1 MNDVNS
7 GRDYRVRAALFSISN
22 HFCNASGPFINM
34 NRQILIVEDDS
45 AVRDSMADF
54 VTMTGFDCQVASS
67 AEDALDILKKIK
79 FQVVIT
85 DILMPGMNGL
95 ELTDI
100 IKKDYDID
108 VIVMTGYSGQYS
120 YEEAIGKGASDFVF
134 KPIRFQELLLRL
146 KRVFK
151 EREFRL
157 ERDRMM
163 ADLQKLAITD
173 SLTQLYNSR
182 HFYAQLKMEIERANR
197 YGHSLALL
205 LLDIDYFKNYNDSFG
220 HLEGD
225 KVLSAVGQMIKTCLR
240 TMDTAYR
247 YGGEEFTVI
256 LPYTDGDE
264 ARTVADRIQYAL
276 EFITFNPYPDRSI
289 QVTMSIGV
297 TEYAPGEE
305 LTTFVS
311 RSDRA
316 MYASKESGR
325 NKVSFLPPDAA
336 S

>member
-1 MNDVNS
+1 
-7 GRDYRVRAALFSISN
+7 
-22 HFCNASGPFINM
+22 M
-34 NRQILIVEDDS
+34 NRQILIVEDDL
-45 AVRDSMADF
+45 AVRNSMAEF
-54 VTMTGFDCQVASS
+54 VKMTGFDCQVASS
-67 AEDALDILKKIK
+67 AEDAIEILKKAE

-85 DILMPGMNGL
+85 DIMMPGMDGL

-134 KPIRFQELLLRL
+134 KPIRFQELLLRI

-151 EREFRL
+151 ERDLRQ
-157 ERDRMM
+157 ERNRMM
-163 ADLQKLAITD
+163 ADLQQLAITD

-182 HFYAQLKMEIERANR
+182 HFFAQLKMEIERANR
-197 YGHSLALL
+197 YSHSLALL
-205 LLDIDYFKNYNDSFG
+205 LLDIDFFKNYNDTYG

-225 KVLSAVGQMIKTCLR
+225 KVLSSVGQMIKTCLR

-247 YGGEEFTVI
+247 YGGEEFTAI

-264 ARTVADRIQYAL
+264 AVSVADRIQYAL
-276 EFITFNPYPDRSI
+276 ECIVFSPYTDRSV
-289 QVTMSIGV
+289 QVTLSIGV
-297 TEYAPGEE
+297 TEYSPGEE
-305 LTTFVS
+305 LTTFVN

-316 MYASKESGR
+316 MYVAKESGR
-325 NKVSFLPPDAA
+325 NKVSFLSPTAA

>member
-1 MNDVNS
+1 M
-7 GRDYRVRAALFSISN
+7 
-22 HFCNASGPFINM
+22 
-34 NRQILIVEDDS
+34 
-45 AVRDSMADF
+45 
-54 VTMTGFDCQVASS
+54 
-67 AEDALDILKKIK
+67 
-79 FQVVIT
+79 
-85 DILMPGMNGL
+85 MPGMNGL

-151 EREFRL
+151 ERELRQ
-157 ERDRMM
+157 ERNRMM
-163 ADLQKLAITD
+163 ADLQQLAITD

-182 HFYAQLKMEIERANR
+182 HFFAQLKMEIERANR

-205 LLDIDYFKNYNDSFG
+205 LLDIDFFKNYNDTYG

-225 KVLSAVGQMIKTCLR
+225 KVLSTVGQMIKTCLR

-256 LPYTDGDE
+256 LPYTDCDE

-276 EFITFNPYPDRSI
+276 EFISFCPGPDLSV
-289 QVTMSIGV
+289 QVTLSIGV

-305 LTTFVS
+305 LTAFVG

-316 MYASKESGR
+316 MYLSKENGR
-325 NKVSFLPPDAA
+325 NRVSFLPPDAA
-336 S
+336 I

>member
-1 MNDVNS
+1 
-7 GRDYRVRAALFSISN
+7 
-22 HFCNASGPFINM
+22 M
-34 NRQILIVEDDS
+34 NRHILIVEDDL
-45 AVRDSMADF
+45 AVRDSMAEF

-67 AEDALDILKKIK
+67 AEEAIYILKTKE

-85 DILMPGMNGL
+85 DIMMPGMDGL

-134 KPIRFQELLLRL
+134 KPLRFQELLLRL
-146 KRVFK
+146 KRVFR
-151 EREFRL
+151 ERELRL
-157 ERDRMM
+157 ERNRMM
-163 ADLQKLAITD
+163 TALQQLAITD
-173 SLTQLYNSR
+173 SLTELYNSR
-182 HFYAQLKMEIERANR
+182 HFFAQLKMEIERANR

-205 LLDIDYFKNYNDSFG
+205 LLDIDFFKNYNDTYG

-225 KVLSAVGQMIKTCLR
+225 KVLNTVGQMIKTCLR

-276 EFITFNPYPDRSI
+276 EFIIFCPYPDRPI
-289 QVTMSIGV
+289 QVTLSIGV
-297 TEYAPGEE
+297 TEYSPGEE
-305 LTTFVS
+305 LSAFVS

-325 NKVSFLPPDAA
+325 NRVSFLPPDAA

>member
-1 MNDVNS
+1 V
-7 GRDYRVRAALFSISN
+7 
-22 HFCNASGPFINM
+22 SGPLLTM
-34 NRQILIVEDDS
+34 NRHILIVEDDL
-45 AVRDSMADF
+45 AVRNSMAEF
-54 VTMTGFDCQVASS
+54 ITITGFDCQVASS
-67 AEDALDILKKIK
+67 AEEAIDILKTTE

-85 DILMPGMNGL
+85 DIMMPGMDGL

-151 EREFRL
+151 ERELRL
-157 ERDRMM
+157 ERNRMM
-163 ADLQKLAITD
+163 ADLQHLAITD

-182 HFYAQLKMEIERANR
+182 HFFAQLKMEIERANR

-205 LLDIDYFKNYNDSFG
+205 LLDIDFFKNYNDTYG

-225 KVLSAVGQMIKTCLR
+225 KVLCTVGQMIKTCLR

-276 EFITFNPYPDRSI
+276 EFIMFCPYPLSPYPERSI
-289 QVTMSIGV
+289 QVTLSIGV
-297 TEYAPGEE
+297 TVYSPGEE
-305 LTTFVS
+305 LTAFVS

-325 NKVSFLPPDAA
+325 NRVSFLPPDPA

>member
-1 MNDVNS
+1 MKQ
-7 GRDYRVRAALFSISN
+7 
-22 HFCNASGPFINM
+22 H
-34 NRQILIVEDDS
+34 ILIVEDDL
-45 AVRDSMADF
+45 AVRDSMAEF
-54 VTMTGFDCQVASS
+54 VTMTGFDCLVAAS
-67 AEDALDILKKIK
+67 AEEAIDILKATEI
-79 FQVVIT
+79 QVVIT
-85 DILMPGMNGL
+85 DIMMPGMDGL

-134 KPIRFQELLLRL
+134 KPIQFQELLLRL
-146 KRVFK
+146 NRVFK
-151 EREFRL
+151 ERELRH
-157 ERDRMM
+157 ERNRMM

-182 HFYAQLKMEIERANR
+182 HFFALLKMEIERANR
-197 YGHSLALL
+197 YGHALSLL
-205 LLDIDYFKNYNDSFG
+205 LLDIDFFKNYNDSFG

-225 KVLSAVGQMIKTCLR
+225 KVLSAVGRMIKTCLR

-256 LPYTDGDE
+256 LPYTDGTE
-264 ARTVADRIQYAL
+264 ACTVADRIQYAL
-276 EFITFNPYPDRSI
+276 EFITFCPCQARSV

-297 TEYAPGEE
+297 TEYSPGEE
-305 LTTFVS
+305 LTAFVS

-325 NKVSFLPPDAA
+325 NRVSYLPPDSAG
-336 S
+336 

>member
-1 MNDVNS
+1 MKQ
-7 GRDYRVRAALFSISN
+7 
-22 HFCNASGPFINM
+22 
-34 NRQILIVEDDS
+34 QILIVEDDL
-45 AVRDSMADF
+45 AVRDSMAEF
-54 VTMTGFDCQVASS
+54 VRISGFGCQVVSNGEEAV
-67 AEDALDILKKIK
+67 DALKKSA

-85 DILMPGMNGL
+85 DIMMPGMDGL

-120 YEEAIGKGASDFVF
+120 YEDAIGKGASDFVF
-134 KPIRFQELLLRL
+134 KPIQFQELLLRL

-151 EREFRL
+151 ERELRL
-157 ERDRMM
+157 ERNRMM
-163 ADLQKLAITD
+163 ADLQMLAITD

-197 YGHSLALL
+197 YGHALALL
-205 LLDIDYFKNYNDSFG
+205 LLDIDYFKNYNDAYG

-225 KVLSAVGQMIKTCLR
+225 KVLSAVGQMIKNCLR

-247 YGGEEFTVI
+247 YGGEEFTII

-276 EFITFNPYPDRSI
+276 AFISFCPCPERSV
-289 QVTMSIGV
+289 QVTLSIGV
-297 TEYAPGEE
+297 TEYLPGEE
-305 LTTFVS
+305 LNAFVS
-311 RSDRA
+311 RSDKA
-316 MYASKESGR
+316 MYAAKESGR
-325 NKVSFLPPDAA
+325 NRVSFLPPDAA

>member
-1 MNDVNS
+1 
-7 GRDYRVRAALFSISN
+7 
-22 HFCNASGPFINM
+22 M
-34 NRQILIVEDDS
+34 NRRILIVEDDL
-45 AVRDSMADF
+45 AVRDSMSEF
-54 VTMTGFDCQVASS
+54 VKMTGFDCQVASS
-67 AEDALDILKKIK
+67 AEDAIEILKKTE

-85 DILMPGMNGL
+85 DIMMPGMDGL

-108 VIVMTGYSGQYS
+108 VIVMTGYSGQFS

-134 KPIRFQELLLRL
+134 KPIRFQELLLRI

-151 EREFRL
+151 ERDLRQ
-157 ERDRMM
+157 ERNRMM
-163 ADLQKLAITD
+163 ADLQQLAITD

-182 HFYAQLKMEIERANR
+182 HFFAQLKMEIERANR

-205 LLDIDYFKNYNDSFG
+205 LLDIDFFKNYNDTYG

-225 KVLSAVGQMIKTCLR
+225 KVLSTVGQMIKTCLR

-247 YGGEEFTVI
+247 YGGEEFTAI

-264 ARTVADRIQYAL
+264 AISVADRIQYAL
-276 EFITFNPYPDRSI
+276 EYIAFSPYPDRSV

-297 TEYAPGEE
+297 TEYSPEEE
-305 LTTFVS
+305 LTAFVN

-316 MYASKESGR
+316 MYAAKESGR
-325 NKVSFLPPDAA
+325 NKVSFLPPTAA

>member
-1 MNDVNS
+1 MSTVAVIIGLEQPCFLLETDFIIF
-7 GRDYRVRAALFSISN
+7 ALDT
-22 HFCNASGPFINM
+22 M
-34 NRQILIVEDDS
+34 NRQILIVEDDL
-45 AVRDSMADF
+45 AARDSMGEF
-54 VTMTGFDCQVASS
+54 VAMSGYDCQVVSS
-67 AEDALDILKKIK
+67 AEEAIDILKKTS
-79 FQVVIT
+79 FQVVLT
-85 DILMPGMNGL
+85 DIMMPGMDGL

-108 VIVMTGYSGQYS
+108 VIIMTGYSERYS

-146 KRVFK
+146 KRVFR

-157 ERDRMM
+157 ERNRMM
-163 ADLQKLAITD
+163 SVLQQLAITD

-182 HFYAQLKMEIERANR
+182 HFYDQLKMEIERANR
-197 YGHSLALL
+197 YGHFLALL
-205 LLDIDYFKNYNDSFG
+205 LLDIDYFKDYNDTFG

-225 KVLSAVGQMIKTCLR
+225 KVLSTVGQMIKTCLR
-240 TMDTAYR
+240 SMDTAYR

-256 LPYTDGDE
+256 LPYTAGDE
-264 ARTVADRIQYAL
+264 ARTVAERIQYAL
-276 EFITFNPYPDRSI
+276 EFITFCPADQPI

-305 LTTFVS
+305 LTAFVG

-325 NKVSFLPPDAA
+325 NKVSFLPPDSA

>member
-1 MNDVNS
+1 
-7 GRDYRVRAALFSISN
+7 
-22 HFCNASGPFINM
+22 M
-34 NRQILIVEDDS
+34 NRHILIVEDDL
-45 AVRDSMADF
+45 AVRDSMAEF

-67 AEDALDILKKIK
+67 AEEAIDILKTTE

-85 DILMPGMNGL
+85 DIMMPGMDGL

-151 EREFRL
+151 ERELRL
-157 ERDRMM
+157 ERNRMM
-163 ADLQKLAITD
+163 ADLQQLAITD

-182 HFYAQLKMEIERANR
+182 HFFAQLKMEIERANR

-205 LLDIDYFKNYNDSFG
+205 LLDIDFFKNYNDTYG

-225 KVLSAVGQMIKTCLR
+225 KVLSTVGQMIKTCLR

-276 EFITFNPYPDRSI
+276 EFITFCPCPDRSI
-289 QVTMSIGV
+289 QVTLSIGV
-297 TEYAPGEE
+297 TEYSPGEE
-305 LTTFVS
+305 LTAFVS

-325 NKVSFLPPDAA
+325 NRVSFLPPDAA

>member
-1 MNDVNS
+1 
-7 GRDYRVRAALFSISN
+7 
-22 HFCNASGPFINM
+22 M
-34 NRQILIVEDDS
+34 NRRILIVEDDL
-45 AVRDSMADF
+45 AVRDSMAEF
-54 VTMTGFDCQVASS
+54 VTMTGYDCQVASC
-67 AEDALDILKKIK
+67 AEEAIDILKTSE

-85 DILMPGMNGL
+85 DIMMPGMDGL

-108 VIVMTGYSGQYS
+108 VIVMTGFSGQYS

-146 KRVFK
+146 KRVIK

-157 ERDRMM
+157 ERNRMM
-163 ADLQKLAITD
+163 ADLQRLAITD
-173 SLTQLYNSR
+173 GLTQLYNSR

-205 LLDIDYFKNYNDSFG
+205 LLDIDFFKNYNDTYG

-225 KVLSAVGQMIKTCLR
+225 KVLSTVGQMIKTCLR

-256 LPYTDGDE
+256 LPYTGGDE

-276 EFITFNPYPDRSI
+276 EFISFCPCPDRSI

-297 TEYAPGEE
+297 TEYAPGED
-305 LTTFVS
+305 LTAFVG

>member
-1 MNDVNS
+1 
-7 GRDYRVRAALFSISN
+7 
-22 HFCNASGPFINM
+22 
-34 NRQILIVEDDS
+34 
-45 AVRDSMADF
+45 
-54 VTMTGFDCQVASS
+54 VASS
-67 AEDALDILKKIK
+67 AEDAIEILKKTE

-85 DILMPGMNGL
+85 DIMMPGMDGL

-108 VIVMTGYSGQYS
+108 VIVMTGYSGQFS

-134 KPIRFQELLLRL
+134 KPIRFQELLLRI

-151 EREFRL
+151 ERDLRQ
-157 ERDRMM
+157 ERNRMM
-163 ADLQKLAITD
+163 ADLQQLAITD

-182 HFYAQLKMEIERANR
+182 HFFAQLKMEIERANR

-205 LLDIDYFKNYNDSFG
+205 LLDIDFFKNYNDTYG

-225 KVLSAVGQMIKTCLR
+225 KVLSTVGQMIKTCLR

-247 YGGEEFTVI
+247 YGGEEFTAI

-264 ARTVADRIQYAL
+264 AISVADRIQYAL
-276 EFITFNPYPDRSI
+276 EYIAFSPYPDRSV

-297 TEYAPGEE
+297 TEYSPEEE
-305 LTTFVS
+305 LTAFVN

-316 MYASKESGR
+316 MYAAKESGR
-325 NKVSFLPPDAA
+325 NKVSFLPPTAA

>member
-1 MNDVNS
+1 
-7 GRDYRVRAALFSISN
+7 
-22 HFCNASGPFINM
+22 M
-34 NRQILIVEDDS
+34 NRQILIVEDDL
-45 AVRDSMADF
+45 AVRDSMAEF

-67 AEDALDILKKIK
+67 AEEAIAILKTEE
-79 FQVVIT
+79 FQIVIT
-85 DILMPGMNGL
+85 DIMMPGMNGL

-108 VIVMTGYSGQYS
+108 VIVMTGYSAQYS

-151 EREFRL
+151 ERELRL
-157 ERDRMM
+157 ERNRMM

-182 HFYAQLKMEIERANR
+182 HFFTQLKMEIERANR

-205 LLDIDYFKNYNDSFG
+205 LLDIDFFKLYNDTYG

-225 KVLSAVGQMIKTCLR
+225 KVLGTVGQMIKTCLR

-247 YGGEEFTVI
+247 YGGEEFTII
-256 LPYTDGDE
+256 LPYTDGNE
-264 ARTVADRIQYAL
+264 AKTVADRIQYAL
-276 EFITFNPYPDRSI
+276 EFITFCPDKDPSI
-289 QVTMSIGV
+289 RVTLSIGV
-297 TEYAPGEE
+297 TEYFPGEE
-305 LTTFVS
+305 LTAFVS

-316 MYASKESGR
+316 MYVSKESGR
-325 NKVSFLPPDAA
+325 NRVSFLPPDEA

>member
-1 MNDVNS
+1 
-7 GRDYRVRAALFSISN
+7 
-22 HFCNASGPFINM
+22 M
-34 NRQILIVEDDS
+34 NRRILIVEDDL
-45 AVRDSMADF
+45 AVRDSMSEF
-54 VTMTGFDCQVASS
+54 VKMTGFDCQVASS
-67 AEDALDILKKIK
+67 AEDAIEILKKTE

-85 DILMPGMNGL
+85 DIMMPGMDGL

-134 KPIRFQELLLRL
+134 KPIRFQELLLRI

-151 EREFRL
+151 ERDLRQ
-157 ERDRMM
+157 ERNRMM
-163 ADLQKLAITD
+163 ADLQQLAITD

-182 HFYAQLKMEIERANR
+182 HFFAQLKMEIERANR
-197 YGHSLALL
+197 YSHSLALL
-205 LLDIDYFKNYNDSFG
+205 LLDIDFFKNYNDTYG

-225 KVLSAVGQMIKTCLR
+225 KVLSTVGQMIKTCLR

-247 YGGEEFTVI
+247 YGGEEFTAI

-264 ARTVADRIQYAL
+264 AISVADRIQYAL
-276 EFITFNPYPDRSI
+276 EYIAFSPYPDRSV

-297 TEYAPGEE
+297 TEYSPEEE
-305 LTTFVS
+305 LTAFVN

-316 MYASKESGR
+316 MYAAKESGR
-325 NKVSFLPPDAA
+325 NKVSFLPPTAA

>member
-1 MNDVNS
+1 
-7 GRDYRVRAALFSISN
+7 
-22 HFCNASGPFINM
+22 M
-34 NRQILIVEDDS
+34 NRRILIVEDDL
-45 AVRDSMADF
+45 AVRDSMSEF
-54 VTMTGFDCQVASS
+54 VKMTGFDCQVASS
-67 AEDALDILKKIK
+67 AEDAIEILKKTE

-85 DILMPGMNGL
+85 DIMMPGMDGL

-134 KPIRFQELLLRL
+134 KPIRFQELLLRI

-151 EREFRL
+151 ERELRQ
-157 ERDRMM
+157 ERNRMM
-163 ADLQKLAITD
+163 ADLQQLAITD

-182 HFYAQLKMEIERANR
+182 HFFAQLKMEIERANR
-197 YGHSLALL
+197 YSHSLALL
-205 LLDIDYFKNYNDSFG
+205 LLDIDFFKNYNDTYG

-225 KVLSAVGQMIKTCLR
+225 KVLSTVGQMIKTCLR

-247 YGGEEFTVI
+247 YGGEEFTAI

-264 ARTVADRIQYAL
+264 AISVADRIQYAL
-276 EFITFNPYPDRSI
+276 GCIVFSPYQDRSV
-289 QVTMSIGV
+289 QVTLSIGV
-297 TEYAPGEE
+297 TEYSPGEE
-305 LTTFVS
+305 LTAFVN

-316 MYASKESGR
+316 MYVAKESGR
-325 NKVSFLPPDAA
+325 NKVSFLPPTAT

>member
-1 MNDVNS
+1 
-7 GRDYRVRAALFSISN
+7 
-22 HFCNASGPFINM
+22 M
-34 NRQILIVEDDS
+34 NRHILIVEDDL
-45 AVRDSMADF
+45 AVRDSMAEF
-54 VTMTGFDCQVASS
+54 VTMSGFDCQVASS
-67 AEDALDILKKIK
+67 AEEAIDILKNTK

-85 DILMPGMNGL
+85 DIMMPGMDGL

-157 ERDRMM
+157 ERNRMM
-163 ADLQKLAITD
+163 ADLQQLAITD

-182 HFYAQLKMEIERANR
+182 HFYDQLKMEIERANR

-205 LLDIDYFKNYNDSFG
+205 LLDIDFFKNYNDTYG

-225 KVLSAVGQMIKTCLR
+225 KVLSTVGQMIKTCLR

-264 ARTVADRIQYAL
+264 AKTVADRIQYAL
-276 EFITFNPYPDRSI
+276 EFIYILPMSGPIDSGYHEYRRHGVLSRRRTDSVCQQVRQGHVCLKRKWPQQGVLPSTRCSKLIFN
-289 QVTMSIGV
+289 GL
-297 TEYAPGEE
+297 YAYM
-305 LTTFVS
+305 F
-311 RSDRA
+311 
-316 MYASKESGR
+316 K
-325 NKVSFLPPDAA
+325 
-336 S
+336 

>member
-1 MNDVNS
+1 
-7 GRDYRVRAALFSISN
+7 
-22 HFCNASGPFINM
+22 M
-34 NRQILIVEDDS
+34 NRHILIVEDDI
-45 AVRDSMADF
+45 AVRDSMSEF
-54 VTMTGFDCQVASS
+54 ITMTGFDCHVASS
-67 AEDALDILKKIK
+67 AEEAIDILKSAEY
-79 FQVVIT
+79 QVVIT
-85 DILMPGMNGL
+85 DIMMPGMDGL

-108 VIVMTGYSGQYS
+108 VIVMTGFSGQYS
-120 YEEAIGKGASDFVF
+120 YEEAIEKGASDFVF

-151 EREFRL
+151 ERELRQ
-157 ERDRMM
+157 ERNRMM
-163 ADLQKLAITD
+163 ADLHQLAITD

-205 LLDIDYFKNYNDSFG
+205 LLDIDFFKNYNDMYG

-225 KVLSAVGQMIKTCLR
+225 KVLSSVGQMIKTCLR

-256 LPYTDGDE
+256 LPNTDGDE
-264 ARTVADRIQYAL
+264 ARTVADRIQYVL
-276 EFITFNPYPDRSI
+276 KFITFCPSPDRSI

-297 TEYAPGEE
+297 TEYSPGEE
-305 LTTFVS
+305 LKAFVS

-325 NKVSFLPPDAA
+325 NRVSFLPPDTA